1 MSKQTA
7 VEWFS
12 EVVAKMGYV
21 STNILEQAKEMEKEQ
36 MKEMY
41 LKGIAN
47 YDPTFKIKES
57 KGGDRKPKQDL
68 EKEMFDLEQELDIP
82 SSIRW
87 HNSKPKQETLE
98 EAAQR
103 TYQKGLK
110 DDLSLSFHDG
120 VKFGAKWQEERMY
133 SEEEVFNLCRDFA
146 IFIQQKRPSYKK
158 QLEWFEQ
165 FKKKG
170 GDK

>member
-1 MSKQTA
+1 MSKEETT
-7 VEWFS
+7 
-12 EVVAKMGYV
+12 G
-21 STNILEQAKEMEKEQ
+21 KEF
-36 MKEMY
+36 Y
-41 LKGIAN
+41 
-47 YDPTFKIKES
+47 ES
-57 KGGDRKPKQDL
+57 ADKVITVTR
-68 EKEMFDLEQELDIP
+68 
-82 SSIRW
+82 
-87 HNSKPKQETLE
+87 QETLE
-98 EAAQR
+98 EAAKR

-165 FKKKG
+165 FKKK
-170 GDK
+170 